1 MILADKI
8 INERKR
14 CGWSQEE
21 LAEKLSVSRQ
31 SVSKWEGAQ
40 AVPDLQ
46 KILKMAEIFNVTT
59 DYLLRDEI
67 EGVPVD
73 NTGYTEDKDYN
84 IRKVSMEE
92 ANEYLDTIKALAP
105 KLALGVL
112 LCVVSPILLI
122 VLAGISES
130 GLIPENVAV
139 AIGLGALFG
148 CIAVAVF
155 LFVAYG
161 MKTEK
166 YEFLTKED
174 FETEYGVDG
183 MVKDKKAKTE
193 EFYGKM
199 IVAAVLL
206 CVLCPV
212 PLVMV
217 AVMGASSMMVISM
230 VGLLLAMV
238 AMATYIF
245 VLIGSIT
252 DSYKI
257 LLKEKEFSKEHKKG
271 DKIVGSVA
279 GTYWLIVTA
288 IFLYLGFVHD
298 SWKSNWIIWPIAGLV
313 FAAIMTI
320 LNAIVKRDE

>member
-46 KILKMAEIFNVTT
+46 KILKMAELFNVTT

-67 EGVPVD
+67 EGTPVE
-73 NTGYTEDKDYN
+73 NTGYTEDKDYD

-92 ANEYLDTIKALAP
+92 ANEYLDTVKELAP

-122 VLAGISES
+122 VLAGISDC
-130 GLIPENVAV
+130 GLMSENVAA
-139 AIGLGALFG
+139 AIGLGALFV

-155 LFVAYG
+155 LFVGYG
-161 MKTEK
+161 IKTEK
-166 YEFLTKED
+166 YEYLTKED
-174 FETEYGVDG
+174 FETAYGVDG
-183 MVKDKKAKTE
+183 MVKDRKAKTE
-193 EFYGKM
+193 EPYNKL

-206 CVLCPV
+206 CVVCPV
-212 PLVMV
+212 PLVIV
-217 AVMGASSMMVISM
+217 AVIGASSMMIISM

-257 LLKEKEFSKEHKKG
+257 LLKEKEYSKEHKKS
-271 DKIVGSVA
+271 DKLVGAVA
-279 GTYWLIVTA
+279 GTYWLVVTA
-288 IFLYLGFVHD
+288 IFLYMGFVYD
-298 SWKSNWIIWPIAGLV
+298 NWKSNWVIWPIAGLI
-313 FAAIMTI
+313 FAAIMTM
-320 LNAIVKRDE
+320 LNAIVKKDE

>member
-59 DYLLRDEI
+59 DYLLKDEI
-67 EGVPVD
+67 ESEPVD
-73 NTGYTEDKDYN
+73 NSGYAEDKDYN

-122 VLAGISES
+122 VLAGTSEY
-130 GLIPENVAV
+130 GVIAENVAV
-139 AIGLGALFG
+139 AIGLCGLFA

-155 LFVAYG
+155 LFVVCG
-161 MKTEK
+161 LKLDK
-166 YEFLTKED
+166 YEYLKTED
-174 FETEYGVDG
+174 FETAYGVDG
-183 MVKDKKAKTE
+183 MVKDRKNKTE
-193 EFYGKM
+193 EFYTKM

-206 CVLCPV
+206 CVVCPV
-212 PLVMV
+212 PLVITAV
-217 AVMGASSMMVISM
+217 AGASDMIIISM

-252 DSYKI
+252 DSYKV

-271 DKIVGSVA
+271 DKLIGAVA
-279 GTYWLIVTA
+279 SAYWLIITA
-288 IFLYLGFVHD
+288 IFLYMGFVHEA
-298 SWKSNWIIWPIAGLV
+298 WKSNWIIWPIAGVV
-313 FAAIMTI
+313 FAAVMSV
-320 LNAIVKRDE
+320 LNAIVKKDE

>member
-46 KILKMAEIFNVTT
+46 KILKMAELFNVTT

-67 EGVPVD
+67 EGTPVE
-73 NTGYTEDKDYN
+73 NTGYTEDKDYD

-92 ANEYLDTIKALAP
+92 ANEYLDTVKELAP

-130 GLIPENVAV
+130 GYIPENVAV

-155 LFVAYG
+155 LFVGYG
-161 MKTEK
+161 IKTEK
-166 YEFLTKED
+166 YEYLTKED
-174 FETEYGVDG
+174 FETAYGVDG
-183 MVKDKKAKTE
+183 MVKDRKAKTE
-193 EFYGKM
+193 EPYNKL

-206 CVLCPV
+206 CVVCPV
-212 PLVMV
+212 PLVIV
-217 AVMGASSMMVISM
+217 AVIGASSMMIISM

-238 AMATYIF
+238 AMATFIF

-257 LLKEKEFSKEHKKG
+257 LLKEKEYSKEHKKG
-271 DKIVGSVA
+271 DKLVGAVA
-279 GTYWLIVTA
+279 GTYWLVVTA
-288 IFLYLGFVHD
+288 IFLYMGFVYD
-298 SWKSNWIIWPIAGLV
+298 NWKSNWVIWPIAGLI
-313 FAAIMTI
+313 FAAIMTM
-320 LNAIVKRDE
+320 LNAIVKKDE

>member
-46 KILKMAEIFNVTT
+46 KILKMAELFNVTT

-67 EGVPVD
+67 EGAPVE
-73 NTGYTEDKDYN
+73 NTGYTEDKDYD

-92 ANEYLDTIKALAP
+92 ANEYLDTVKELAP

-122 VLAGISES
+122 VLAGISDC
-130 GLIPENVAV
+130 GLMSENVAA

-155 LFVAYG
+155 LFVGYG
-161 MKTEK
+161 IKTDK
-166 YEFLTKED
+166 YEYLTKED
-174 FETEYGVDG
+174 FETAYGVDG
-183 MVKDKKAKTE
+183 MVKDKRSKTE
-193 EFYGKM
+193 ELYNKL

-206 CVLCPV
+206 CVVCPV
-212 PLVMV
+212 PLVIV
-217 AVMGASSMMVISM
+217 AVIGASSMMIISM

-271 DKIVGSVA
+271 DRIVGAVA

-288 IFLYLGFVHD
+288 IFLFMGFVYD
-298 SWKSNWIIWPIAGLV
+298 NWKSNWIIWPVAGLV
-313 FAAIMTI
+313 FAAIMTM
-320 LNAIVKRDE
+320 LNAIVKKDE

>member
-46 KILKMAEIFNVTT
+46 KILKMAELFNVTT

-67 EGVPVD
+67 EGTPVE
-73 NTGYTEDKDYN
+73 NTGYTEDKDYD

-92 ANEYLDTIKALAP
+92 ANEFLDTVKALAP

-112 LCVVSPILLI
+112 LSVVSPVLLI

-130 GLIPENVAV
+130 GYIPENVAV

-155 LFVAYG
+155 LFVGYG
-161 MKTEK
+161 IKTEK
-166 YEFLTKED
+166 YEYLTKED
-174 FETEYGVDG
+174 FETAYGVDG
-183 MVKDKKAKTE
+183 MVKDRKAKTE
-193 EFYGKM
+193 EFYNKL

-206 CVLCPV
+206 CVVCPV
-212 PLVMV
+212 PLVIM
-217 AVMGASSMMVISM
+217 AVIGASSMMIISM

-238 AMATYIF
+238 ALATYIF

-257 LLKEKEFSKEHKKG
+257 LLKEKEYSKEHKKG
-271 DKIVGSVA
+271 DKIVGAVA
-279 GTYWLIVTA
+279 GTYWLVVTA
-288 IFLYLGFVHD
+288 IFLYMGFVYD
-298 SWKSNWIIWPIAGLV
+298 NWKSNWVIWPIAGLI
-313 FAAIMTI
+313 FAAIMTM
-320 LNAIVKRDE
+320 LNAIVKKDE